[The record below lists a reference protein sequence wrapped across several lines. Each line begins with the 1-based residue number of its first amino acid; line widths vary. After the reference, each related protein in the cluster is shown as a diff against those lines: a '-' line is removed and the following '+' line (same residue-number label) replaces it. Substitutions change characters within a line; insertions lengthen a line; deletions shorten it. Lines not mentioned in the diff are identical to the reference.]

1 MATEARKGERGNA
14 LDRGSPLKWGKSRGG
29 SRPSPR
35 RRLGSG
41 IATRLQ
47 ARTKLRPSPHTSA
60 GRGSPPNFARVGAV
74 ARGRGQPPHYA
85 RVEADR
91 GRHRAA
97 HRHGGSYSTSQ
108 ARTADPSIIA
118 ELNRAGTATPL
129 CKSRGGSRPL
139 PRIGI
144 GSGAATPLCKPAP
157 QVCQSSLS
165 LPGRGQPPYYA
176 RAEADRGRYRASAS
190 DRGQLLNFA
199 SPDRRSGHHHVSTGR
214 RQPPLLCKSRGG
226 SRPPPRIGVGS
237 GQPPHFASPDRK
249 SVCHR

>member
-1 MATEARKGERGNA
+1 MPFIERSTFPRSLQVRRKRASPASAGATLTFMSSTRWRENGHRSAQGRARQRARPGITTQV
-14 LDRGSPLKWGKSRGG
+14 GKSRGG
-29 SRPSPR
+29 SRTSPR

-41 IATRLQ
+41 IATLLQ
-47 ARTKLRPSPHTSA
+47 ARTTLRPSPHTSA

-74 ARGRGQPPHYA
+74 ARGRGQPPYCA
-85 RVEADR
+85 RVEAHR
-91 GRHRAA
+91 GRHRAS

-118 ELNRAGTATPL
+118 ELNRAGTATLL

-199 SPDRRSGHHHVSTGR
+199 SPDRRSGHHH
-214 RQPPLLCKSRGG
+214 
-226 SRPPPRIGVGS
+226 
-237 GQPPHFASPDRK
+237 
-249 SVCHR
+249 